1 MNCDERREAS
11 ERWGK
16 VQIPRPAGSAEQRQA
31 SLWRQAPR
39 KARLLQTLAGQ
50 GQEALS
56 FTWRAIDRSQ
66 DAGGQRPRPG
76 RVNRRTPSVDR
87 TNEGRREE
95 VSVGSKGRLSMD
107 YARNARTGNAS
118 IAGTRRLARSA
129 DKVAAPHDA
138 ARRATASRD
147 RSARRVAR
155 TVQES
160 LEVDLPSSRD
170 RSHRGRRRNPGHIP
184 GRDRQ
189 HDAGQRV
196 RRCRR
201 ADRPC

>member
-1 MNCDERREAS
+1 MGKGTDSEAGRIRGTETGIAVAPS
-11 ERWGK
+11 STEGSL
-16 VQIPRPAGSAEQRQA
+16 VADAGRSRARSAVVY
-31 SLWRQAPR
+31 
-39 KARLLQTLAGQ
+39 
-50 GQEALS
+50 
-56 FTWRAIDRSQ
+56 WRAIDRSQ

-160 LEVDLPSSRD
+160 PEVDLPSSRD

>member
-1 MNCDERREAS
+1 MWS
-11 ERWGK
+11 
-16 VQIPRPAGSAEQRQA
+16 
-31 SLWRQAPR
+31 QAPR
-39 KARLLQTLAGQ
+39 QTRMLPPLAREGQ
-50 GQEALS
+50 KALS
-56 FTWRAIDRSQ
+56 FTWRLVNRSK
-66 DAGGQRPRPG
+66 DAGRQSRGLG

-170 RSHRGRRRNPGHIP
+170 LASRTSSKSRTYSWTRSPT
-184 GRDRQ
+184 
-189 HDAGQRV
+189 
-196 RRCRR
+196 
-201 ADRPC
+201 

>member
-1 MNCDERREAS
+1 MTKEERR
-11 ERWGK
+11 
-16 VQIPRPAGSAEQRQA
+16 QIPRPAGSAEQRQA

-147 RSARRVAR
+147 RSTRRVTR

-160 LEVDLPSSRD
+160 REVDLPSYLSLHIDIPRLP
-170 RSHRGRRRNPGHIP
+170 RRRLVGLATPPMRFMVCPLIP
-184 GRDRQ
+184 
-189 HDAGQRV
+189 
-196 RRCRR
+196 
-201 ADRPC
+201 

>member
-11 ERWGK
+11 DSE
-16 VQIPRPAGSAEQRQA
+16 AGRIRGTETGIAVA
-31 SLWRQAPR
+31 PQAPR

-95 VSVGSKGRLSMD
+95 VPVGTKVRVRLEDAKNERAGISSSV
-107 YARNARTGNAS
+107 
-118 IAGTRRLARSA
+118 
-129 DKVAAPHDA
+129 
-138 ARRATASRD
+138 SRD
-147 RSARRVAR
+147 
-155 TVQES
+155 
-160 LEVDLPSSRD
+160 PSF
-170 RSHRGRRRNPGHIP
+170 GHEN
-184 GRDRQ
+184 
-189 HDAGQRV
+189 
-196 RRCRR
+196 
-201 ADRPC
+201 